1 MAVTYIEAL
10 NEELRRCQSELSELK
25 NKYRWHHVV
34 ERDPDKTMPVLI
46 SCPEDVLRIVI
57 YINGKFTDWQKIY
70 YPEYWIE
77 IPALPLDEESDDE

>member
-25 NKYRWHHVV
+25 NRYRWHDA
-34 ERDPDKTMPVLI
+34 EEILPDKTMAVLI
-46 SCPEDVLRIVI
+46 SCLDDIPRMAV

-70 YPEYWIE
+70 YPEYGIE
-77 IPALPLDEESDDE
+77 IPEPPLDEETDDE